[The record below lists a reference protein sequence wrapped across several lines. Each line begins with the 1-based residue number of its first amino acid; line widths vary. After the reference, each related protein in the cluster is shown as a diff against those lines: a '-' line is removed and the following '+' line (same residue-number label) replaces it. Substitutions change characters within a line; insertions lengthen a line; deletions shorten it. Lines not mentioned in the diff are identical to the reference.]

1 MISISTVEGHTVR
14 GQLEGHQHF
23 FGIDLTTSPYNVMGV
38 GVEVG
43 QKPISIDRTIY
54 RTAEN
59 NSERF
64 TSYWAVVERQMTIR
78 IGQVQVS
85 A

>member
-1 MISISTVEGHTVR
+1 
-14 GQLEGHQHF
+14 
-23 FGIDLTTSPYNVMGV
+23 MGV
-38 GVEVG
+38 GTEVG

-64 TSYWAVVERQMTIR
+64 NSYWAVVERQMTIR
-78 IGQVQVS
+78 AGQVQVS